1 MKMLSREWM
10 SRLLRRTRR
19 CAANSLVPLS
29 VIAAMLIASNA
40 TFASPSPQD
49 EKAEEKGQEEPDPIE
64 GLKEPP
70 QIKDESESIDPAN
83 KDALAWYMSGQKAMK
98 RGDLEAAEEAFQKA
112 AEADPK
118 SAIPVRALA
127 MVLFRMNRG
136 QEGLE
141 KAQQAIDLDPDD
153 FQTRLELA
161 VLYARNNRV
170 PEAAQ
175 YIRDALGSKRIDPKS
190 IEFLRAHQIKA
201 AIALQTRNVGDAADS
216 FEIILKALERP
227 EDFNL
232 TEKDHAAL
240 LKDRLTNYETT
251 GRVLLEGG
259 RVAKAIE
266 AFEGLSK
273 RQDGKAG
280 DHNLLLARAYF
291 QQDKQSECEK
301 NLSAYFES
309 GRRSKDALILLRDLY
324 EASER
329 NDALVPK
336 LKELVPNSADATLVR
351 MFLGDTLLTK
361 GLTDEAE
368 AEFQGILDE
377 SGEPDAYVGLAR
389 VEIARKNAKAFL
401 MILTKASRA
410 RITLEE
416 LLPLV
421 SSLVGVDE
429 FAKETLK
436 TCLEVYESTPDEL
449 HSHATYLCA
458 LVAKEAEMP
467 VEEGQLLKATLE
479 LDPDRPLTVKT
490 LEQYGMNQLQQREF
504 EKAARLFEQILA
516 MPQITP
522 FERLNTLFRISL
534 AYGAIDD
541 LKAARRA
548 LTEALRIVPDEPQL
562 LSRLAQIE
570 AADGDLPKAERLL
583 ERAIEKS
590 TENTAQRNESRLL
603 LASVF
608 AQQREWDKA
617 AEQYEFILDTESLE
631 PEILRSTKM
640 GLSNAYVQGGDM
652 EKGEKVL
659 EEVYEVDPKDPGI
672 NNDLGY
678 LYADQGKNLEQALQ
692 MIQIAVA
699 AAPTNPA
706 YLDSLGWALH
716 KLGRN
721 EEALEQIKKA
731 NSDPEY
737 EDATLLEHQ
746 GDVELALQK
755 KDDAIA
761 SWQKAFGVEKKAKRP
776 DQKVID
782 RLTEKLKAAG
792 AEPKTDAPSEEPEAD
807 AGKDGDKKE

>member
-1 MKMLSREWM
+1 MTVVVLSGEIV
-10 SRLLRRTRR
+10 
-19 CAANSLVPLS
+19 CAGPD
-29 VIAAMLIASNA
+29 
-40 TFASPSPQD
+40 PQD
-49 EKAEEKGQEEPDPIE
+49 EQVSDEEKKGDEEPGPIE
-64 GLKEPP
+64 GLQEPP
-70 QIKDESESIDPAN
+70 QIKDESEGIDPTN
-83 KDALAWYMSGQKAMK
+83 KDALAWYMSGQKALK

-118 SAIPVRALA
+118 SAIPLRALA
-127 MVLFRMNRG
+127 IVLFRMNKG

-141 KAQQAIDLDPDD
+141 KAQQAIDLDADD

-161 VLYARNNRV
+161 VLYARNNRI

-175 YIRDALGSKRIDPKS
+175 YVRDALASTRLDPTS
-190 IEFLRAHQIKA
+190 VEYLRAHQVRA
-201 AIALQTRNVGDAADS
+201 AISLQTRNVSDAADS
-216 FEIILKALERP
+216 YEVILKAIEHP
-227 EDFNL
+227 EQFSL
-232 TEKDHAAL
+232 TEKEHAAL

-251 GRVLLEGG
+251 GRVLLEAG

-266 AFEGLSK
+266 AFEGLSQ
-273 RQDGKAG
+273 RENGKAG

-301 NLSAYFES
+301 NLNIYFGT
-309 GRRSKDALILLRDLY
+309 GRRSKDALMLLRDLY

-329 NDALVPK
+329 NDALVPR
-336 LKELVPNSADATLVR
+336 LRELVTDSADATLVR

-361 GLTDEAE
+361 GLADEAATE
-368 AEFQGILDE
+368 LQAILDE
-377 SGEPDAYVGLAR
+377 SGEPEAYVGLAR
-389 VEIARKNAKAFL
+389 VEIARKNSKGFL
-401 MILTKASRA
+401 QTLTKASKA
-410 RITLEE
+410 RMTLEE
-416 LLPLV
+416 MMPLV
-421 SSLVGVDE
+421 SSLAGVDE

-436 TCLEVYESTPDEL
+436 TCLELYESAPDEL
-449 HSHATYLCA
+449 HANATYLCA

-479 LDPDRPLTVKT
+479 LDPDRTLMVRT
-490 LEQYGMNQLQQREF
+490 LEQSGMNSLQQQEF
-504 EKAARLFEQILA
+504 EKAARSFEKILA

-522 FERLNTLFRISL
+522 YERLNTLFRISL

-548 LTEALRIVPDEPQL
+548 LTEALRMVPDEPQL

-570 AADGDLPKAERLL
+570 ATDGDLPKAARLL

-590 TENTAQRNESRLL
+590 AENAAQRNESRLL
-603 LASVF
+603 LASVY
-608 AQQREWDKA
+608 AQQRKWNES
-617 AEQYEFILDTESLE
+617 AEQYEFILDTEQLS
-631 PEILRSTKM
+631 PDMLRSAKM

-659 EEVYEVDPKDPGI
+659 EEVYEIDPQDPGI

-678 LYADQGKNLEQALQ
+678 LYADQGKKLEQALQ

-699 AAPTNPA
+699 AVPTNPA
-706 YLDSLGWALH
+706 YLDSLGWVLH

-721 EEALEQIKKA
+721 EEALEQIRKA

-746 GDVELALQK
+746 GDVEMALEK
-755 KDDAIA
+755 KEDAVA
-761 SWQKAFGVEKKAKRP
+761 SWQKALTVEKKARQS
-776 DQKVID
+776 DQKVVD
-782 RLTEKLKAAG
+782 RVTEKLKSAG
-792 AEPKTDAPSEEPEAD
+792 AEPKPGDDASKEELKAD
-807 AGKDGDKKE
+807 GQGKDGDQKE